1 MNAGNLKNILH
12 FYTFTEGKNKLGDV
26 RKCAKYLF
34 SAWAQIKDESSSES
48 IEKAKE
54 QNKISVRIKVRY
66 DNRYHAGL
74 VAVYNNNS
82 KTPPANLKDGIC
94 YELGSVCDE
103 SGNKKELELKATTIE
118 KRDYQ
123 CINS

>member
-34 SAWAQIKDESSSES
+34 SAWAQIKDESSSKN
-48 IEKAKE
+48 IKKAKE
-54 QNKISVRIKVRY
+54 QNAITVRIKVRY

-82 KTPPANLKDGIC
+82 KTPPANLKHGIC

-123 CINS
+123 CIN

>member
-12 FYTFTEGKNKLGDV
+12 FYTFAGGKNKLGDV

-34 SAWAQIKDESSSES
+34 STWAQIKDESSSES

-54 QNKISVRIKVRY
+54 QNKISVSIKVRS
-66 DNRYHAGL
+66 DKRYHAGL
-74 VAVYNNNS
+74 VALYNENS
-82 KTPPANLKDGIC
+82 KIPPANLKDGIC
-94 YELGSVCDE
+94 YELNSVCDL
-103 SGNKKELELKATTIE
+103 SGSKKELELKATTIE

>member
-82 KTPPANLKDGIC
+82 KTPPVNLKDGIC
-94 YELGSVCDE
+94 YELGSICDE
-103 SGNKKELELKATTIE
+103 SGNKKELELKASTIE
-118 KRDYQ
+118 KRHY
-123 CINS
+123 NV

>member
-12 FYTFTEGKNKLGDV
+12 FYTFAEGKNKLGDV

-54 QNKISVRIKVRY
+54 QSKISVSIKVRY

-74 VAVYNNNS
+74 IAIYNENS
-82 KTPPANLKDGIC
+82 KTPPANLKEGIC
-94 YELGSVCDE
+94 YELNSVCDA

-118 KRDYQ
+118 KRDYK